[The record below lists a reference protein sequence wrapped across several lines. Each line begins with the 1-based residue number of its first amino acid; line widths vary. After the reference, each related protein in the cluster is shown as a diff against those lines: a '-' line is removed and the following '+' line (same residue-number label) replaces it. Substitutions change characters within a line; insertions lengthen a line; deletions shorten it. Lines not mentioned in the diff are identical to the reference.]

1 MQKSSSITIKENN
14 RFSVEL
20 KIKILL
26 DMIAEYLSRPF
37 EHFQLFSSFDS
48 SIGVHSTKTNVCE
61 MPNHSQ
67 MHCGPT
73 QSSLQ
78 QRILTTHYRL
88 SHSRQHCVCA
98 CECVLY
104 YWKGTGAYTRTWV
117 WVSDCDCMGFVYGH
131 SGDKFVLTKRP
142 TPK

>member
-88 SHSRQHCVCA
+88 SHRAALCVCVRM
-98 CECVLY
+98 CSVRLKRH
-104 YWKGTGAYTRTWV
+104 WGVYTY
-117 WVSDCDCMGFVYGH
+117 VSL
-131 SGDKFVLTKRP
+131 SERL
-142 TPK
+142 